1 MSLILNRYNEKQL
14 KAWLH
19 STRRKPLVLRG
30 ARQVGKSTLVETFAR
45 DTGLR
50 LVTVNCEKNR
60 HLDRVFETL
69 DLVRILQELESV
81 AQQGAIS
88 EDSLLFLDEIQ
99 ATPNALQALRYFY
112 EERPDLPVV
121 AAGSLL
127 EFALSKHSFSMP
139 VGRVQYLHMGP
150 MTFREFVE
158 ACEPDMLDQL
168 NRITFDTS
176 LPDTAHRRL
185 CSLQR
190 QYLYVGGMPE
200 AAAAFKETG
209 SLSEV
214 ANVHREIV
222 DTYVDDFAK
231 YAQEHNLALLQ
242 RIFASVPRMLG
253 QKIKYVNLASGE
265 RAARVRTMIHLLA
278 KAQVVLPVF
287 HSHCS
292 GLPLGADIDDSV
304 FKLAFLDVGL
314 ANHLC
319 GLAWRDISDADDT
332 RLVNE
337 GGMAEQYVA
346 QQLASFGK
354 SKPELT
360 YWHREGR
367 QGNAEI
373 DFALAVGPSIY
384 PVEVKAGKS
393 GTLKSLDQFILHKRL
408 NTALRFDLNPPSRQ
422 TVTHSARTPTGTEVV
437 TYQLLS
443 LPLYAIGELP
453 RLLEE
458 HRAATRMVDD

>member
-1 MSLILNRYNEKQL
+1 MLILNRHNERQL
-14 KAWLH
+14 KAWLRGA
-19 STRRKPLVLRG
+19 RRKPLVLRG
-30 ARQVGKSTLVETFAR
+30 ARQVGKSTLVETFAG

-60 HLDRVFETL
+60 YLDRVFETL

-81 AQQGAIS
+81 ADQGAIN
-88 EDSLLFLDEIQ
+88 DQALLFLDEIQ
-99 ATPNALQALRYFY
+99 ATPNALQVLRYFY
-112 EERPDLPVV
+112 EERADLPVV

-158 ACEPDMLDQL
+158 ACEPDMLDHL
-168 NRITFDTS
+168 DRITFDTP
-176 LPDTAHRRL
+176 LPDAAHRRL

-190 QYLYVGGMPE
+190 QYLCVGGMPE

-209 SLSEV
+209 SFSEV
-214 ANVHREIV
+214 ADVHREIV

-231 YAQEHNLALLQ
+231 YAQEHDLALLQ
-242 RIFASVPRMLG
+242 RIFASVPRRVG

-292 GLPLGADIDDSV
+292 GVPLGADIDDSV

-319 GLAWRDISDADDT
+319 GLAWRDISDVDDT

-337 GGMAEQYVA
+337 GSMAEQFAA
-346 QQLASFGK
+346 QQLAWFGRG
-354 SKPELT
+354 KPELT

-373 DFALAVGPSIY
+373 DFALAVGPVIY
-384 PVEVKAGKS
+384 PIEVKAGKS

-408 NTALRFDLNPPSRQ
+408 DTAVRLDLNPPSRQ
-422 TVTHSARTPTGTEVV
+422 TVTHSARILTGTETV
-437 TYQLLS
+437 TYELLS

-458 HRAATRMVDD
+458 HR